1 MENCSIAELSTRV
14 KYGIYSKL
22 WIELQ
27 YLYDIYNWKLMPM
40 NNKET
45 TVILITSEMYIV
57 EYWYLQ
63 TTFGSSFDEWVIIRA
78 SIIFLMKTEID
89 PYQWPQI
96 NKVDCNSYKFV
107 NTPVYAIKIN
117 FQPFSVHFKFVFL
130 EDVVFSVCQP
140 R

>member
-1 MENCSIAELSTRV
+1 
-14 KYGIYSKL
+14 
-22 WIELQ
+22 
-27 YLYDIYNWKLMPM
+27 M
-40 NNKET
+40 NDKET

-96 NKVDCNSYKFV
+96 NKVGCYKFV
-107 NTPVYAIKIN
+107 NTPVYAIQDQ
-117 FQPFSVHFKFVFL
+117 FPTFL
-130 EDVVFSVCQP
+130 RSF
-140 R
+140 

>member
-1 MENCSIAELSTRV
+1 
-14 KYGIYSKL
+14 
-22 WIELQ
+22 
-27 YLYDIYNWKLMPM
+27 M
-40 NNKET
+40 NDKET

-140 R
+140 RQWMEYDPHCWHKIARIFWISFSNPS